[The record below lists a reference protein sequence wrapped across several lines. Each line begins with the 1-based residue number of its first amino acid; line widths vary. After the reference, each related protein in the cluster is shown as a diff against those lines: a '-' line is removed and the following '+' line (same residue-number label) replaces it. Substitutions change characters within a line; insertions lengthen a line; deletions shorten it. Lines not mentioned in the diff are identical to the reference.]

1 MVTRIL
7 SGAFSNILH
16 LNPPPDNAQFTEL
29 INRKGIDEGIQLARH
44 FRRVDSTADFI
55 HENALNQLAQQSED
69 QNKLKDGLALMQVA
83 VEFYPD
89 RAWLWNNF
97 AGMQERAGNIPESIR
112 STEKVLEL
120 LKDFKGT
127 EQSFNE
133 RVRRSAIE
141 TLKRLK
147 K

>member
-1 MVTRIL
+1 
-7 SGAFSNILH
+7 
-16 LNPPPDNAQFTEL
+16 
-29 INRKGIDEGIQLARH
+29 
-44 FRRVDSTADFI
+44 
-55 HENALNQLAQQSED
+55 
-69 QNKLKDGLALMQVA
+69 
-83 VEFYPD
+83 
-89 RAWLWNNF
+89 
-97 AGMQERAGNIPESIR
+97 MQERAGNIPESIR